1 MIRCP
6 ECGIEYSY
14 GRNLCH
20 ACDNNIIFHGSI
32 FFEQRKEY
40 AWNCNCTDIKA
51 TKPSKKEFPSFL
63 KQEQEITIL
72 HPWNSLDSFS
82 YEFFPLIEKKSNLL
96 YE

>member
-1 MIRCP
+1 MIKCP

-20 ACDNNIIFHGSI
+20 ACENKTIFHGSI

-40 AWNCNCTDIKA
+40 AWNCNCTDVKA

-63 KQEQEITIL
+63 KHEQEESIL

-82 YEFFPLIEKKSNLL
+82 CELVPLLQRKSNLL